1 MFCKST
7 NDIICSVCL
16 CRKPKYG
23 QDILPLKNAED
34 VLRKENKC
42 QREEAR
48 VFLSDIEYAWRT
60 VNKNRQALEQQI

>member
-7 NDIICSVCL
+7 SDIICSICL
-16 CRKPKYG
+16 CRKPNYG

-34 VLRKENKC
+34 VLRKENKS